1 MNNALIFLLDTFSRL
16 YLFILLLRFWLP
28 LLRANF
34 RNPVAQGVMR
44 YTSPLVN
51 PVRRYIPSIGRLDS
65 ATVLIAFLIQLG
77 VSYLIMSLKAIGL
90 KTYSFAMLASTSTL
104 FTLAVQSIVQLAML
118 SVFLFMIAVIVRIV
132 LGLLGR
138 YFGPISDMLVDL
150 TEPLL
155 RPVRNIIPPLGVVDI
170 SAYIVI
176 VLLMALNMIL
186 ADLLPLGR

>member
-16 YLFILLLRFWLP
+16 YLFILILRFWLP

-34 RNPVAQGVMR
+34 KNPVAQGVMR

-51 PVRRYIPSIGRLDS
+51 PVRRYIPSLGRLDS

-77 VSYLIMSLKAIGL
+77 VSYLILSIQTISADSA
-90 KTYSFAMLASTSTL
+90 SFAILSNSRTL
-104 FTLAVQSIVQLAML
+104 LTLAVQSIVQLAML
-118 SVFLFMIAVIVRIV
+118 SVYLFIIAIIIRIV
-132 LGLLGR
+132 LGLIGR

-155 RPVRNIIPPLGVVDI
+155 RPVRKRIPPLGVVDI

-176 VLLMALNMIL
+176 VLLVALNKVL
-186 ADLLPLGR
+186 VDFLPLAH

>member
-1 MNNALIFLLDTFSRL
+1 MNNAIIFLLDTFSRL

-51 PVRRYIPSIGRLDS
+51 PVRRYVPSIGRLDS

-77 VSYLIMSLKAIGL
+77 VTYLIMSLRAL
-90 KTYSFAMLASTSTL
+90 DLQTYSIAAMSSANTL
-104 FTLAVQSIVQLAML
+104 FALAIQSIVELAML
-118 SVFLFMIAVIVRIV
+118 SVFLFIVAIIVRII
-132 LGLLGR
+132 LGLIGR

-150 TEPLL
+150 TDPLL
-155 RPVRNIIPPLGVVDI
+155 RPVRKIIPPLGVVDI

-176 VLLMALNMIL
+176 VLLYALNMIL
-186 ADLLPLGR
+186 ADLLPLG